1 MRELDGSRSVQIRED
16 RLTISHVARYERW
29 EDLVDDAAANFHSF
43 IAAGKPMRVTRVAA
57 RFVNRIPMH
66 LGTFGD
72 LLAIPPQL
80 LPELADARV
89 TDFVRRHV
97 IRSEEH
103 TSELQSLMRISYAVF
118 CLKKNKKELILNT
131 TRKDE
136 HT

>member
-1 MRELDGSRSVQIRED
+1 MRDLYWHRIVQIRGD
-16 RLTISHVARYERW
+16 RLSISQVARDERW

-43 IAAGKPMRVTRVAA
+43 IAVGKPMRVTRVAA

-97 IRSEEH
+97 IQG
-103 TSELQSLMRISYAVF
+103 L
-118 CLKKNKKELILNT
+118 
-131 TRKDE
+131 
-136 HT
+136 